1 MRLYWAADCEEIA
14 RPLASRHGFEPAG
27 WCPDLT
33 SLDDGYILFLDDR
46 GLSLC
51 QTGRGAA
58 GPVRCDFA
66 AGGARH
72 RRLYG
77 GGKSQ
82 AIARA
87 VGIRGKVRPAVAD
100 LTAGLGGDAFVL
112 ATLGCNVRLVERHP
126 VVVALLEDGLRRAGA
141 ATPEGQALAAAIAR
155 MHLIRDDAG
164 RWLKSLS
171 ADDCP
176 DVIYLDPMFP
186 ERKKSALVKKE
197 MRAFQQVVGDDPDAD
212 QLLPLAL
219 ARARHRVVVKR
230 PAHAPWLN
238 HREPGYSLKGK
249 SVRFDIYPL
258 KAMSA
263 GL

>member
-1 MRLYWAADCEEIA
+1 MKLYWAAGCEKSA
-14 RPLASRHGFEPAG
+14 RRLADRHGFAPAG
-27 WCPDLT
+27 GRRDIA
-33 SLDDGYILFLDDR
+33 SLNEGYILYFDDR

-51 QTGRGAA
+51 QTGWGAA
-58 GPVRCDFA
+58 GPIRCDFA

-82 AIARA
+82 TIARA
-87 VGIRGKVRPAVAD
+87 VGIRDNVRPAIAD
-100 LTAGLGGDAFVL
+100 LTAGLGGDAVVL
-112 ATLGCNVRLVERHP
+112 ASLGCRVSLVERHP
-126 VVVALLEDGLRRAGA
+126 VAAALLEDGLRRAGA
-141 ATPEGQALAAAIAR
+141 AIPDDPSLAPVVDR
-155 MHLIRDDAG
+155 MRLIRDDAG
-164 RWLKSLS
+164 HWLRSLNTEDS
-171 ADDCP
+171 P

-230 PAHAPWLN
+230 PAQAPWLN
-238 HREPGYSLKGK
+238 KREPGHTLKGK

-258 KAMSA
+258 K
-263 GL
+263 GFNRCQ